1 MRGDTEN
8 GYTKTS
14 SYLRKQ
20 NLISN
25 ILGTFIE
32 HRHNVLNFSSS
43 NILGIPN
50 IKRMYW
56 SWLWVP
62 RYTPPY
68 IWVLWATDNSVFLPR
83 ILVGSPSLSTVS
95 GTNYTRDSEERAKSW
110 LNKTV
115 NQGRADGQHNKFI
128 TIAMSRIFLN
138 VFLCHEGNLTLD
150 KLLFYFENICCRRHF
165 AGKNLELQNSFCYC
179 YGKQLNLVPTVLGIV
194 WSCISRWKLKD
205 NKN

>member
-1 MRGDTEN
+1 MFFIFLLQIFLASQILKGCIDLDSGCLDTPN
-8 GYTKTS
+8 HI
-14 SYLRKQ
+14 R
-20 NLISN
+20 
-25 ILGTFIE
+25 
-32 HRHNVLNFSSS
+32 VL
-43 NILGIPN
+43 LA
-50 IKRMYW
+50 R
-56 SWLWVP
+56 
-62 RYTPPY
+62 
-68 IWVLWATDNSVFLPR
+68 DNSVFLPR

-165 AGKNLELQNSFCYC
+165 AGKNLKLRNSFWYC
-179 YGKQLNLVPTVLGIV
+179 YGKQLNLVPTARYCLVVYFKMKIE
-194 WSCISRWKLKD
+194 RQQKLT
-205 NKN
+205 NRE